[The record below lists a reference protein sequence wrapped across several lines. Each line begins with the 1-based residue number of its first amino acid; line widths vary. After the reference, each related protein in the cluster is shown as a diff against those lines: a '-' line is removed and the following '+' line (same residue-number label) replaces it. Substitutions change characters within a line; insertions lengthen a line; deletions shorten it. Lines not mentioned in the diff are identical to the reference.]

1 MSFLQATKDSKGAA
15 FNLGEK
21 ACGACIL
28 ARAEDGSNQYGKDY
42 NSISS
47 SPYADTTNYFPVNP
61 PQMVPG
67 ITECGKLR
75 SHNHWQPLCV
85 PKKHWITDQPLTEAD
100 CTIQSFAA
108 PWAACC
114 TPMFMRSPDQFLLL
128 TPGPP
133 CLHSPTGDAEYK
145 EQAKDVLD
153 HSAALSD
160 VEKAITEHWADGPGS
175 SVFNHPD
182 TGCTLL
188 QMLLCTRG

>member
-1 MSFLQATKDSKGAA
+1 MVLANFRSHFPSCQTPLKAHALGRNESKWQSQSTVTINEAANAAISGAATKALTNLFPAANQTKQIMSFLQATKDSKGAA

-75 SHNHWQPLCV
+75 SHNHWQPILQ
-85 PKKHWITDQPLTEAD
+85 K
-100 CTIQSFAA
+100 
-108 PWAACC
+108 
-114 TPMFMRSPDQFLLL
+114 
-128 TPGPP
+128 
-133 CLHSPTGDAEYK
+133 TGK
-145 EQAKDVLD
+145 
-153 HSAALSD
+153 
-160 VEKAITEHWADGPGS
+160 
-175 SVFNHPD
+175 
-182 TGCTLL
+182 
-188 QMLLCTRG
+188 